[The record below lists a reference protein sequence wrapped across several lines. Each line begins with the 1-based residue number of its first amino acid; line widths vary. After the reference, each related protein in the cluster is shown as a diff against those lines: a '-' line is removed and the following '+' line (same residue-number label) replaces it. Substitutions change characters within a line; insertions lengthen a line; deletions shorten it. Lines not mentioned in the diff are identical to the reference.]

1 MHYISLRF
9 WILGYLSAL
18 EKNEN
23 ISRKHIDGLIEKFK
37 KMIEDIENDLSE
49 KISEENQYEED
60 DDLPF

>member
-1 MHYISLRF
+1 MDYISLKF

-49 KISEENQYEED
+49 KISEEKN
-60 DDLPF
+60 